1 VGIQQEAQAANKND
15 QIGANMRV
23 YKKRGIDWSKA
34 AQRRRYKAAWMRRK
48 RNGVRE
54 KFRTILGVRV
64 KI

>member
-1 VGIQQEAQAANKND
+1 
-15 QIGANMRV
+15 MRV